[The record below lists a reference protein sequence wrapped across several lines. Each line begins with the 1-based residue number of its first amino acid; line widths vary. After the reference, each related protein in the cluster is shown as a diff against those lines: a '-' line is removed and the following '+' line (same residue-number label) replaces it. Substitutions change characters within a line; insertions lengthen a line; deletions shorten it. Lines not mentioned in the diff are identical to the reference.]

1 MRTIATVLLLFGL
14 VSLGMYVEQK
24 PSNRTQIISKSTDSQ
39 HIKSIQLTSERQEK
53 LFLMAQLRAMHEF
66 APLVARLKGSEIRPE
81 QRKAL
86 FTKIRSASQR
96 LKLYFQRL
104 IRKR

>member
-1 MRTIATVLLLFGL
+1 
-14 VSLGMYVEQK
+14 
-24 PSNRTQIISKSTDSQ
+24 
-39 HIKSIQLTSERQEK
+39 
-53 LFLMAQLRAMHEF
+53 MHEF